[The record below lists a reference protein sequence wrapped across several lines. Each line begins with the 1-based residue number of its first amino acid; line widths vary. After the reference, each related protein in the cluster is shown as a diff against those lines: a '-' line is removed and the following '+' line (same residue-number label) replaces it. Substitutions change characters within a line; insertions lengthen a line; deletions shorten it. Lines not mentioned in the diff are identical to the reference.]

1 MHHRWVIKS
10 VLAIGLIVATAA
22 GISVWLQIA
31 VALFGPQHWRFPLM
45 TVEWQEDVGKA
56 TEGKERLDLETVDD
70 QLEVR
75 AAEQQAGVPERQ
87 KAGA

>member
-1 MHHRWVIKS
+1 M
-10 VLAIGLIVATAA
+10 LA

-31 VALFGPQHWRFPLM
+31 VALFGPQNWRFPLM

-56 TEGKERLDLETVDD
+56 TEGKERLDLDTVDD

-75 AAEQQAGVPERQ
+75 ASEKRTILSDRQ
-87 KAGA
+87 EAGA